1 MELEPLVPSSLGNAA
16 IWFRGIVPHDRLRP
30 THPSMARPMK
40 TELTTKVWTGK
51 RGQAKYARLAHS
63 PLGEGHLFEVFNE
76 DRHINFNASH
86 DEAMRLVEGLLSNCP
101 MMKLVGNERLIKFL
115 KKIVDMAERGKSGQ

>member
-16 IWFRGIVPHDRLRP
+16 IWFRGIV
-30 THPSMARPMK
+30 
-40 TELTTKVWTGK
+40 
-51 RGQAKYARLAHS
+51 
-63 PLGEGHLFEVFNE
+63 VFNE